1 MLYVLFGSSGG
12 RWRWE
17 AELPRVRK
25 NGSDCAKVPR
35 LDPENN
41 ERKYMI
47 QWDYQW
53 PEKSK
58 HEIS

>member
-41 ERKYMI
+41 ENEMRMKIYDTMRL
-47 QWDYQW
+47 
-53 PEKSK
+53 SVT
-58 HEIS
+58 